1 MCWVQSSG
9 LREALITIYWVQALG
24 FRIKRGTQMNVMD
37 LSFRFQGSKLDFSLS
52 IIMSQFTKSA
62 LQISFVSLSFFVPE
76 SPLSS
81 NFSSFIQTRG
91 GGLWL
96 HKPGT
101 SPGYNCQSLLTIS
114 PQHVYCGFLS
124 MHIRNFPWNCL
135 SLLVFSFVYFPL
147 VLIDCV

>member
-9 LREALITIYWVQALG
+9 LREALITVYWIQALG
-24 FRIKRGTQMNVMD
+24 FRIKRGTYMNVMD

-91 GGLWL
+91 GGPMAPQARNVSWL
-96 HKPGT
+96 QLSISSHNFT
-101 SPGYNCQSLLTIS
+101 SACIFWV
-114 PQHVYCGFLS
+114 PQYAYQKFS
-124 MHIRNFPWNCL
+124 MELPVITGLQLC
-135 SLLVFSFVYFPL
+135 VFSL
-147 VLIDCV
+147 STD